1 MREEMIEALAKI
13 SEVFTKY
20 AWGVFVVCLI
30 VILLP
35 DGLGVSMG
43 LKTIKGDYL
52 GFWWIALFFSGAI
65 LGKSVFLRVSEWF
78 LRKWKDRKAM
88 SNVIRSLYTLDH
100 QERTWLKCCLYQNT
114 HTLYAT
120 HMHQTANSLQNK
132 GIVKRGSG
140 SILRLPFHMTD
151 FVWEYLQDH
160 REEFLP
166 PVTHTA
172 HGEQELRRFIEN
184 LLE

>member
-1 MREEMIEALAKI
+1 MIEALAKI
-13 SEVFTKY
+13 AEMFTKY
-20 AWGVFVVCLI
+20 AWGVFVACLI

-65 LGKSVFLRVSEWF
+65 WVKSVFLRVSAWF
-78 LRKWKDRKAM
+78 LQTRKDRRAK
-88 SNVIRSLYTLDH
+88 SNIIRSLYFLDYQEQMWLRCCIYKNTQTL
-100 QERTWLKCCLYQNT
+100 C
-114 HTLYAT
+114 AT
-120 HMHQTANSLQNK
+120 NMHQTANSLQNK
-132 GIVKRGSG
+132 GIVTRGSG
-140 SILRLPFHMTD
+140 SILGLPFHITD

-166 PVTHTA
+166 IEIHAA
-172 HGEQELRRFIEN
+172 HGEQELRRFMEN